1 MRRTVPPFRGS
12 SPARPSRSKFPKK
25 HVFLPSFL
33 PPPLPPSPRL
43 GERVLSCGFFPAEY
57 EIGFLLGPSND
68 AKFSSLLTLHLLRGQ
83 AFPSYLYV
91 GFLSRYNG
99 SSPGVGSGGSHK
111 FSLVGGFDTYSS
123 SSSSEFLHMMELVPL
138 GGLWC
143 CGRSVGRS
151 ALGSGGVAQAVL

>member
-1 MRRTVPPFRGS
+1 MGATDGASFPGQQSGPTQPVQVSKKTRVSPFI
-12 SPARPSRSKFPKK
+12 
-25 HVFLPSFL
+25 
-33 PPPLPPSPRL
+33 PPPPPPSPRL
-43 GERVLSCGFFPAEY
+43 GERVLSCGFFPADMR
-57 EIGFLLGPSND
+57 L
-68 AKFSSLLTLHLLRGQ
+68 
-83 AFPSYLYV
+83 
-91 GFLSRYNG
+91 G
-99 SSPGVGSGGSHK
+99 SSWALPTMLNSVPCLLFIFFGVRRFLRIYMLVFFLGIMDPPGVGCGGSHK